1 MKIVAGLGSI
11 DDYIALCKAGADE
24 VFCGFVPYE
33 WNKKYKNL
41 IPLNRREVLY
51 YNLQISSISDMK
63 ILRKMVDKYK
73 VPVVITFNSLYYTDH
88 QYDEMIIII
97 SQLVSIGFKE
107 FIIADIGLIL
117 KLRQKK
123 INCKIQL
130 SGEACEINRLSM
142 KLFNKLNISR
152 YIFHR
157 KNLISDMKNCIEDN
171 KELSLEYEAF
181 ILNEKCHYTGAYCN
195 SLHSDEMVHLCK
207 VPYKIVRINEDSKA
221 SYYMDDKL
229 SLTQDIDYESED
241 YIVGSSGCGLC
252 FLRQLKNA
260 GITHLKVVGR
270 GKYIDY
276 MVRDIKALKEA
287 IDLLEESNSDFEYK
301 GIIRNNIFKGKC
313 SRQCYY

>member
-1 MKIVAGLGSI
+1 MKIVAGMGAI
-11 DDYIALCKAGADE
+11 DDYIALCEAGADE
-24 VFCGFVPYE
+24 VFCGFVPYS
-33 WNKKYKNL
+33 WNKKYGNL
-41 IPLNRREVLY
+41 MPLNRREVFY
-51 YNLQISSISDMK
+51 YNVQISSISDMK

-73 VPVVITFNSLYYTDH
+73 VPVTITFNSLYYTEH
-88 QYDEMIIII
+88 QYNEIIIII
-97 SQLVSIGFKE
+97 SELVSIGFKE
-107 FIIADIGLIL
+107 FIIADIGLII

-142 KLFNKLNISR
+142 KLFNNFNISR

-195 SLHSDEMVHLCK
+195 SLHCDEMVHLCK
-207 VPYKIVRINEDSKA
+207 VPYKIARVNEDSKDF
-221 SYYMDDKL
+221 YMDDKL
-229 SLTQDIDYESED
+229 SLTEDIDCESED
-241 YIVGSSGCGLC
+241 YIIGNSGCGLC

-276 MVRDIKALKEA
+276 MVNDIKALKEA
-287 IDLLEESNSDFEYK
+287 LDLIEEVDNDSEYK
-301 GIIRNNIFKGKC
+301 NIIRNNIFKGKC
-313 SRQCYY
+313 SKECYY